1 MEGPVRELKAGEIKT
16 SYGIDEPERSLVF
29 PVEAKW
35 VLPCDNR
42 NTLLSDF
49 VQKIIIP
56 PRGQAEANVRI
67 IPTTSSAPHPK
78 EQVSKAGKKI
88 SLCTAVPELGPRRD
102 GASGKGL
109 KEGEVRETIWQ
120 LMNRWENK

>member
-1 MEGPVRELKAGEIKT
+1 M
-16 SYGIDEPERSLVF
+16 F

-35 VLPCDNR
+35 FSPCKNR
-42 NTLLSDF
+42 NTFLSDF

-56 PRGQAEANVRI
+56 PRRQAEANVRSGI

-88 SLCTAVPELGPRRD
+88 SLCMAVPELRPRRD

-120 LMNRWENK
+120 LMNQWENK